1 MKKIK
6 SLNCCILKK
15 VFLCISLGFFSI
27 GFAQIQYPNKSIRFI
42 VPYPSGG
49 GADIVARLIAQKLG
63 ALMGQSIIVD
73 NKPGASTI
81 IGTDLLAKSVPD
93 GYTMGLVTDSHAIN
107 PSFFQKLPY
116 DSIHDFEMISQMA
129 LVPLVLVANPSLKV
143 KTLPELITLA
153 KKLPGKI
160 SYASIGN
167 GTPHNIAMEWLN
179 LLAGIDLIH
188 VPYKGIAPA
197 LSDVVTG
204 QVSLMFTGTST
215 AGPYVKSGKLYDLAV
230 SSAKRQ
236 SSFPDTPTVAEAA
249 FPEFEFMTQY
259 GAAFPAGTSKEI
271 INRMNRE
278 ISLVLSTNEVK
289 EKLALMGVESAP
301 STPEDYLIYMKKQL
315 NFFSKMIKLTGVK
328 SD

>member
-167 GTPHNIAMEWLN
+167 GTPHNIAMEW
-179 LLAGIDLIH
+179 
-188 VPYKGIAPA
+188 
-197 LSDVVTG
+197 
-204 QVSLMFTGTST
+204 
-215 AGPYVKSGKLYDLAV
+215 
-230 SSAKRQ
+230 
-236 SSFPDTPTVAEAA
+236 
-249 FPEFEFMTQY
+249 
-259 GAAFPAGTSKEI
+259 
-271 INRMNRE
+271 
-278 ISLVLSTNEVK
+278 
-289 EKLALMGVESAP
+289 
-301 STPEDYLIYMKKQL
+301 
-315 NFFSKMIKLTGVK
+315 
-328 SD
+328 